1 MSWVR
6 SCTILALALDV
17 RGINHL
23 ARRSFPTN
31 TYIKYVPNYGNEI
44 ADPDGT
50 SEENIG
56 LACASVDVLWS
67 FK

>member
-1 MSWVR
+1 M
-6 SCTILALALDV
+6 ALDLDV

-23 ARRSFPTN
+23 ARRSFPTS
-31 TYIKYVPNYGNEI
+31 THIKYVSNHGKEI

-56 LACASVDVLWS
+56 LACASVDMLWS
-67 FK
+67 FKSETLA